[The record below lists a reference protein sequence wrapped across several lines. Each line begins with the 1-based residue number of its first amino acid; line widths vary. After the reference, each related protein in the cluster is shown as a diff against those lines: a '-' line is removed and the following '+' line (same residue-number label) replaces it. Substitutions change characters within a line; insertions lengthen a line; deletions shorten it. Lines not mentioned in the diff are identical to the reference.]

1 MNSNV
6 SANMLKS
13 HFYICP
19 VCGNIIHSMG
29 EAVIQCHGIQLKS
42 EEAEEIDEDQ
52 RFFFILFEVQIY
64 LCDPF
69 QRWKNGRD

>member
-29 EAVIQCHGIQLKS
+29 EAVIQCHGIQLRS
-42 EEAEEIDEDQ
+42 EEAEGTDEDHKIFLE
-52 RFFFILFEVQIY
+52 RVEDEYYVQI
-64 LCDPF
+64 
-69 QRWKNGRD
+69 